1 MTGRASD
8 AASVAALPGAREELQ
23 RLLRLAWPIAVVQL
37 GNMAM
42 GLVDTLFVA
51 RVGVDAL
58 AAAAIGNAFLYGAL
72 LVGQGVV
79 QGMDPLV
86 SQAHGAGDGRA
97 AGLALQRGL
106 VLAAVV
112 TVVTSLLLLATGPA
126 LVLLGQDPAL
136 AAQASRYVGIQIP
149 TLGAFFGYMALRS
162 YLQGR
167 EIVRPALLVMG
178 VANVANVLFNWV
190 FVFGNLGAPA
200 LGLVGSGLATA
211 LSRVLLFGGL
221 GVLIAAARL
230 HEGAWTPW
238 SRQALDGAA
247 LRRLAGLGIPIG
259 LQMGLEVWAFSAAT
273 LLAGTLG
280 STAVAA
286 HTITLNM
293 AAFSFMVPLGVAQGA
308 CTRVGN
314 LMGAR
319 AFRAADRAA
328 WVAIGLGAALMAG
341 WAAVFV
347 AGRRVLPGL
356 YTSDP
361 AVVAAAAGVLP
372 VAAAFQIFDGTQVI
386 AAGVLRAMGSTRQ
399 AAWLNFAGYWLLALP
414 LGAWLSER
422 SGAGLPGIWWSLCL
436 GLGFVAA
443 GLLLLVR
450 WRGPLWAGARTPA
463 PRS

>member
-1 MTGRASD
+1 MPT
-8 AASVAALPGAREELQ
+8 ARDELR

-42 GLVDTLFVA
+42 GMVDTLFVG

-72 LVGQGVV
+72 LVGQGVIL
-79 QGMDPLV
+79 GMDPLV

-106 VLAAVV
+106 VLAAAV
-112 TVVTSLLLLATGPA
+112 TAATSLLLLATRPC

-136 AAQASRYVGIQIP
+136 AALAGRYVGVQIP
-149 TLGAFFGYMALRS
+149 TLGAFFGYLALRS

-167 EIVRPALLVMG
+167 EIVRPALLVML
-178 VANVANVLFNWV
+178 VANLANAFFNWV
-190 FVFGNLGAPA
+190 FVFGHLGAPA

-211 LSRVLLFGGL
+211 LSRAMLLCGL
-221 GVLIAAARL
+221 ALLVVAAKL

-238 SRQALDGAA
+238 SKAALDGRE
-247 LRRLAGLGIPIG
+247 LRRLAAIGLPIG

-280 STAVAA
+280 PASVAA
-286 HTITLNM
+286 HTITLNL
-293 AAFSFMVPLGVAQGA
+293 AAFSFMMPLGVAQGA

-314 LMGAR
+314 LLGAR
-319 AFRAADRAA
+319 SFREADRAA

-347 AGRRVLPGL
+347 IGRRVLPAF
-356 YTSDP
+356 YTADP
-361 AVVAAAAGVLP
+361 DVLAAAAAILP
-372 VAAAFQIFDGTQVI
+372 IAAAFQIFDGTQVI

-399 AAWLNFAGYWLLALP
+399 AAWLNFAGYWVLALP

-422 SGAGLPGIWWSLCL
+422 SGAGLPGIWWSLCF
-436 GLGFVAA
+436 GLGFVAV
-443 GLLLLVR
+443 GLVLLVR
-450 WRGPLWAGARTPA
+450 LRGPAWAGAVA
-463 PRS
+463 LARSSLAREEPVA

>member
-1 MTGRASD
+1 MPT
-8 AASVAALPGAREELQ
+8 ARDELR
-23 RLLRLAWPIAVVQL
+23 RLLRLAWPIALVQL

-42 GLVDTLFVA
+42 GIVDTLFVG

-58 AAAAIGNAFLYGAL
+58 AAAAIGNAFLYGTL

-79 QGMDPLV
+79 LGMDPLV

-112 TVVTSLLLLATGPA
+112 TAAASLLLLGTAPG
-126 LVLLGQDPAL
+126 LVRLGQDPAL
-136 AAQASRYVGIQIP
+136 AAQAGRYVAVQIP
-149 TLGAFFGYMALRS
+149 TLGAFFGYLALRS

-167 EIVRPALLVMG
+167 EIVRPALLVML
-178 VANVANVLFNWV
+178 VANVANALFNWI
-190 FVFGNLGAPA
+190 FVFGHLGAPA

-211 LSRVLLFGGL
+211 LSRALLLGGL
-221 GVLIAAARL
+221 AFLVVTARL

-238 SRQALDGAA
+238 SRAAFDGRE
-247 LRRLAGLGIPIG
+247 LRRLAAIGIPIG

-273 LLAGTLG
+273 LLAGALG
-280 STAVAA
+280 PTSVAA

-314 LMGAR
+314 LLGAGC
-319 AFRAADRAA
+319 FREADRAA
-328 WVAIGLGAALMAG
+328 WVEIGLGAALMAG
-341 WAAVFV
+341 WALVFV
-347 AGRRVLPGL
+347 LGRHALPGL
-356 YTSDP
+356 YTPDP
-361 AVVAAAAGVLP
+361 AVVAAAAAILP
-372 VAAAFQIFDGTQVI
+372 IAAAFQIFDGTQVI

-422 SGAGLPGIWWSLCL
+422 SAAGLAGIWWSLCF
-436 GLGFVAA
+436 GLGFVAV
-443 GLLLLVR
+443 GLVLLVR
-450 WRGPLWAGARTPA
+450 LRGPGRAGAEALAR
-463 PRS
+463 RSFRREEPVA